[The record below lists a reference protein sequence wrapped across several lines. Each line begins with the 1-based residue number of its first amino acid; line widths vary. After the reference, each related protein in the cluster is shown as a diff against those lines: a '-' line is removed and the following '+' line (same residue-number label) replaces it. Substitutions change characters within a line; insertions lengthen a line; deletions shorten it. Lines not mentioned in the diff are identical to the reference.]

1 MKTLPE
7 LREAIDEHFPA
18 ALRLLRELVD
28 IGSWSLDPEGVN
40 RVGDVLADRF
50 AELGFAAER
59 VQAVDAGCG
68 QHLFLSKP
76 GTGDIALL
84 LIGHL
89 DTVYSDGELERHDFR
104 WREDGDRV
112 FGPGTVDIKGG
123 NAMIWLVLTALREAD
138 PDFFEAVHW
147 RVHFNAAEELLGADF
162 AVGSRKRLAPA
173 SRAALVFE
181 FGPCAGREW
190 KILTGRKGRAR
201 MRVRVEG
208 RSAHAGH
215 PELGASAVRQIAEL
229 VPKIEA
235 LTDPARGLTANVGVI
250 RGGEATNVVPPHAEA
265 ELEIRARDSAD
276 LDGAVAKIL
285 ALGGRGTVSTSLGDF
300 TCRVQVELIDRI
312 EAWNSAHSA
321 SRPLL
326 EAWRN
331 AGEQLG
337 LRIDGYERGGLSDGN
352 YLAAAGI
359 PTLDGLGPDGGN
371 LHSAQRDDDAGHEP
385 EFVRIDTFA
394 EKALLN
400 ALAIRSLG

>member
-1 MKTLPE
+1 MKTLSD
-7 LREAIDEHFPA
+7 LRKAIEEHFPA

-50 AELGFAAER
+50 ADLGFAAER
-59 VQAVDAGCG
+59 VQAADPRCG
-68 QHLFLSKP
+68 QHLFLRKP
-76 GTGDIALL
+76 GTGHVALL
-84 LIGHL
+84 LVGHL
-89 DTVYSDGELERHDFR
+89 DTVYSDDELERHDFR
-104 WREDGDRV
+104 WREDGDRI

-123 NAMIWLVLTALREAD
+123 NAMIWLVLTALRKTD

-147 RVHFNAAEELLGADF
+147 QVHFNAAEELLGADF
-162 AVGSRKRLAPA
+162 AEASRKRLPA
-173 SRAALVFE
+173 ATRAALVFE

-201 MRVRVEG
+201 LRVRVEG

-235 LTDPARGLTANVGVI
+235 LTDPARGLTANVGII
-250 RGGEATNVVPPHAEA
+250 RGGEATNVVPHHAEA
-265 ELEIRARDSAD
+265 ELEIRARDNAD

-285 ALGGRGTVSTSLGDF
+285 ALGGRGTVSTSAGDF
-300 TCRVQVELIDRI
+300 TCRVHVELIDRI
-312 EAWNSAHSA
+312 DAWNSANSA
-321 SRPLL
+321 SQPLL
-326 EAWRN
+326 EAWRK
-331 AGEQLG
+331 AGQLLG
-337 LRIDGYERGGLSDGN
+337 LQIDGYERGGLSDGN

-371 LHSAQRDDDAGHEP
+371 LHSSQRDDEAGHEP

-400 ALAIRSLG
+400 ALAMRSLG